1 MAIWFKY
8 SIKSK
13 FNLKFDIKRMAW
25 KVVSPQNLGD
35 NILWTQPKVKCLRV
49 TLDIILSNVTSPN
62 NLLLNS
68 YFENQQLNYM
78 FYIFFTCMLIFTPI
92 EYNLSFN
99 P

>member
-35 NILWTQPKVKCLRV
+35 NIL
-49 TLDIILSNVTSPN
+49 
-62 NLLLNS
+62 
-68 YFENQQLNYM
+68 
-78 FYIFFTCMLIFTPI
+78 
-92 EYNLSFN
+92 
-99 P
+99 